1 MCKIQRKNN
10 THIIN
15 YDSNCIW
22 ERAFYSAV
30 FLFPMFSR
38 TDQGENWLSLEGERG
53 SNEDNVYILFWV
65 WLFFFSFFFFLHFS
79 PATTAKNPIVL
90 PVKVWLLVFSQ
101 HRAFNIIVLL
111 GVGEGGRSTVSLN
124 IWPFLYLLRPHIR
137 NNPFKRKRANNK
149 TRRFAF
155 LALNVSFRNL
165 IAEKISS
172 EKQNGSQSCNFSA
185 YAAFMIEFTTFAWG
199 KNFSFFHSS
208 RKSFGMWSG
217 LKIVSIHGN
226 YFTEFHRSAVTQDLF
241 CMLYCQKGEKQ
252 QKYKRIIKFF

>member
-1 MCKIQRKNN
+1 MQRKNN

-15 YDSNCIW
+15 YDSSGIW

-65 WLFFFSFFFFLHFS
+65 WLFFLFFLHFF

-90 PVKVWLLVFSQ
+90 PVKCGYLYFPNTEHLTSLYCW
-101 HRAFNIIVLL
+101 
-111 GVGEGGRSTVSLN
+111 GWGEGGRSTVSLN
-124 IWPFLYLLRPHIR
+124 IWPFLFLLRPHIR

-217 LKIVSIHGN
+217 LKRV
-226 YFTEFHRSAVTQDLF
+226 
-241 CMLYCQKGEKQ
+241 
-252 QKYKRIIKFF
+252 